1 MSISTSPTFVLVHGA
16 WHGGWC
22 YTRVA
27 RILRGKGY
35 DVFTPTLTGLGERSH
50 LASPAVNA
58 STHVQDVLNVIEFEG
73 LEDVVLVGHSYGG
86 SIITAVAD
94 AVPEKVRSLV
104 YLDGFIGEDG
114 QSMFDMDSPAATA
127 AYVDMA
133 QANGGHT
140 VPPLPAA
147 VFGVNPEDQAWVNS
161 RTTPGSL
168 ACWAERLT
176 LTGRHE
182 LVANR
187 SYVLATGWNGPFTP
201 FYERARA
208 DGWQTYEFDC
218 GHDVMIDMPQETADV
233 IEQAA
238 SASNDDTSAGD

>member
-1 MSISTSPTFVLVHGA
+1 MRS
-16 WHGGWC
+16 
-22 YTRVA
+22 
-27 RILRGKGY
+27 KGY

-58 STHVQDVLNVIEFEG
+58 STHVEDILKTIEFEG
-73 LEDVVLVGHSYGG
+73 LRDVVLVGHSYGG

-94 AVPEKVRSLV
+94 AIPERVRALV
-104 YLDGFIGEDG
+104 YLDAFIGENG
-114 QSMFDMDSPAATA
+114 KSLFDMDAPAATA

-133 QANGGHT
+133 QSNGGHT

-168 ACWAERLT
+168 ACWSERLS

-182 LVANR
+182 LVTHR
-187 SYVLATGWNGPFTP
+187 SYVFATGWNGPFKP
-201 FYERARA
+201 FYDRARA
-208 DGWQTYEFDC
+208 RGWWTYEFAC
-218 GHDVMIDMPQETADV
+218 GHDVMIDMPHETADV
-233 IEQAA
+233 VERTTIATRNVQAA
-238 SASNDDTSAGD
+238 ISHHV